1 MNFWIHLSVLGI
13 TNKPDVVQ
21 WGKGSGRVT
30 SIDKKQT
37 PPTFRREDIN
47 KLLLSLW
54 ESNASSSR
62 LFDDIIPLLKEDKD
76 PSGICLLLS
85 SVKDLP
91 ERWLAD
97 LLNYSFD
104 ESVTR
109 EWSVTSR
116 MLEILLS
123 TSYSDVV
130 LLNHLRRKLTTH
142 STIRLLEYLKELL
155 QNCRLSSSDGPDLSQ
170 IVDWISLILDAHHN
184 ELLIAGS
191 NDQVKHLIAQLD
203 QLIAESVR
211 SLFCLIWSI
220 RLISNSIAYDLGT
233 FLVRL
238 S

>member
-1 MNFWIHLSVLGI
+1 MSILGF

-21 WGKGSGRVT
+21 WGKGSGTVT
-30 SIDKKQT
+30 GPVNQKQL
-37 PPTFRREDIN
+37 PPTFRREEIN
-47 KLLLSLW
+47 KHLQSLW

-62 LFDDIIPLLKEDKD
+62 LFDEIIPLLKEDKD
-76 PSGICLLLS
+76 LSGICLLLA

-104 ESVTR
+104 EDVNR
-109 EWSVTSR
+109 EWDVISR

-142 STIRLLEYLKELL
+142 STIRLLEYLKDLL
-155 QNCRLSSSDGPDLSQ
+155 ENCRLSSSDGPDLSQ

-184 ELLIAGS
+184 ELLIAGN

-211 SLFCLIWSI
+211 FLLFNLLSI
-220 RLISNSIAYDLGT
+220 KLASNFLLVIFGT
-233 FLVRL
+233 F
-238 S
+238 